1 LYRESNHDSYD
12 SHLYRTI
19 RLRFGSKN
27 DTSHDSYHGGAISY
41 RIVRF
46 VSWIV
51 RYLLQWWRSLEN
63 YGYPFLE
70 WNG

>member
-19 RLRFGSKN
+19 RLQLGSKN
-27 DTSHDSYHGGAISY
+27 DTSNDSYRGGAVSY

-46 VSWIV
+46 AYES
-51 RYLLQWWRSLEN
+51 YDTYYTDYN
-63 YGYPFLE
+63 YKY
-70 WNG
+70 NDSN